1 MPAVVPS
8 SPSSSKEAAT
18 ATTTTA
24 AAATSTAA
32 TKEEEFEEDASTDS
46 TTTTEAQGLAAAS
59 RHPPPSRRRV
69 ARHMWP
75 CAAAMVAI
83 YGVTIALFPAAF
95 SDVDVGE
102 NGSRGWFF
110 VGVAALFNVADLVG
124 KSLPA
129 FKLVA
134 AKGIPRPK
142 AILLYSCCRVAFV
155 PALIFAAR
163 AAPQAAAAGLVS
175 AVSALLGLSNGYLTV
190 CAFMTASEGLHG
202 RDAEDAGTATVFAL
216 VAGLVVGSAASFL
229 FLIK

>member
-1 MPAVVPS
+1 MTSSLTPPTPQGQPS
-8 SPSSSKEAAT
+8 GPGSP
-18 ATTTTA
+18 
-24 AAATSTAA
+24 
-32 TKEEEFEEDASTDS
+32 
-46 TTTTEAQGLAAAS
+46 AS

-175 AVSALLGLSNGYLTV
+175 AVSALLGDVPPSLLLLGTV
-190 CAFMTASEGLHG
+190 SS
-202 RDAEDAGTATVFAL
+202 
-216 VAGLVVGSAASFL
+216 VVTGAIGGAIGKLL
-229 FLIK
+229 FG